1 MLLMIGWSDACK
13 SNLRDKSKL
22 FSQLLT
28 FFNLSKC
35 RWIQSKRR
43 RITSLAISTDKS
55 LWLPFKNVEIG
66 LNHFHMFLLSQ
77 KGQDRADSSSA
88 TVKAMFHDDQA
99 EVLIERSE
107 SKPRHGVNCV
117 NQGCQ
122 SNTEGGTCEKT
133 AFLVPNQQQQKR
145 KKGRADFI
153 DKISRGLFPLIFFTF
168 NIAYWCFY
176 LLIVSPSFQPGFM
189 LISRDT
195 PILSAV
201 QGTDKDIENNATN
214 QPQLSLNFNAIC
226 VWQDLMWKLQL
237 CLLCANYW

>member
-1 MLLMIGWSDACK
+1 MPLDTVET
-13 SNLRDKSKL
+13 SK
-22 FSQLLT
+22 
-28 FFNLSKC
+28 K
-35 RWIQSKRR
+35 
-43 RITSLAISTDKS
+43 TSLAISTDKS

-176 LLIVSPSFQPGFM
+176 LLIV
-189 LISRDT
+189 
-195 PILSAV
+195 
-201 QGTDKDIENNATN
+201 
-214 QPQLSLNFNAIC
+214 
-226 VWQDLMWKLQL
+226 
-237 CLLCANYW
+237 